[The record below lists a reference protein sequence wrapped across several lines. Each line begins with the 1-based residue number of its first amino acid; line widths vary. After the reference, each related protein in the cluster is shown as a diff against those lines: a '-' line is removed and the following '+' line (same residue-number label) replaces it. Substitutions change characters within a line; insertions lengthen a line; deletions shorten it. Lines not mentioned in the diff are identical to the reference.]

1 MYLLL
6 NICLVLY
13 FLNYYTNA
21 SWKVT
26 ILKGSGLMNI
36 TNIKNKKLQNYMAI
50 YNDIQQLTLEHI
62 SNFGLP
68 LEKQNHQKEEYFNKI
83 SLLNEKGALIRNNC
97 KSVVSN
103 GKLSS
108 ACEACKTGTGSYT
121 SFISLKCHR
130 DCYFCFNENQDNY
143 QFYLKNQ
150 KNADKELTDLIEQ
163 GVNLTH
169 LALTG
174 GEPLLHPEETIRF
187 FRLAREITPHSH
199 TRLYTTGDLL
209 TAELLQELKEASLD
223 ELRFSIK
230 LEDSLQKQK
239 HILRKIELAQ
249 QYIPT
254 VMVEM
259 PVMPGTK
266 ERMQELLIEL
276 DQLNIFGI
284 NLLEL
289 CFPFRNAQVFKDKGF
304 ELKNPP
310 YDVYYNFWYAGGLA
324 IAESEKLCLELVD
337 FAIEQNLTLGVHYC
351 SLENKFTGQIYQ
363 QNFDAKMDKT
373 YRFSEEDFYFKTA
386 KVFGVDQNKVKPILK
401 KYNFPF
407 TMNKEY
413 DFIQF
418 PLNAIELLRSLDIEI
433 LISSNVVE
441 NDPEGGINIREV
453 HVEVINSNVLSS
465 GTYLHS

>member
-1 MYLLL
+1 
-6 NICLVLY
+6 
-13 FLNYYTNA
+13 
-21 SWKVT
+21 
-26 ILKGSGLMNI
+26 MNSQRK
-36 TNIKNKKLQNYMAI
+36 IKNKKLQNYVAI
-50 YNDIQQLTLEHI
+50 YNDIQQSTLEHI
-62 SNFGLP
+62 SKLGLP
-68 LEKQNHQKEEYFNKI
+68 LEKQNHSKEDYLNKI
-83 SLLNEKGALIRNNC
+83 SLLNDKGALIRNNC

-143 QFYLKNQ
+143 HFYLKNQ
-150 KNADKELTDLIEQ
+150 KNANNELADLVQQ

-187 FRLAREITPHSH
+187 FQLAAEITPHSH
-199 TRLYTTGDLL
+199 TRLYTTGDFL
-209 TAELLQELKEASLD
+209 TAELLQELKDASLD

-276 DQLNIFGI
+276 DRLNIFGI

-289 CFPFRNAQVFKDKGF
+289 CFPFRNAQTFKEKGF

-337 FAIEQNLTLGVHYC
+337 FAIEQNLSLGVHYC

-363 QNFDAKMDKT
+363 QNFDVKMDPT
-373 YRFSEEDFYFKTA
+373 YRFSDEDYYFKTV
-386 KVFGVDQNKVKPILK
+386 KVFGEDQNKVKPILK
-401 KYNFPF
+401 KHNIHFI
-407 TMNKEY
+407 TNKDY

-418 PLNAIELLRSLDIEI
+418 SIDAIELLRNLDIEI
-433 LISSNVVE
+433 LLSFNVVE
-441 NDPEGGINIREV
+441 NDANGGITIREV
-453 HVEVINSNVLSS
+453 HVEVINGNAP
-465 GTYLHS
+465 

>member
-1 MYLLL
+1 MTFAT
-6 NICLVLY
+6 ICLG
-13 FLNYYTNA
+13 NE
-21 SWKVT
+21 
-26 ILKGSGLMNI
+26 GSEFMNSL
-36 TNIKNKKLQNYMAI
+36 TNIKNKKLQSYMAI
-50 YNDIQQLTLEHI
+50 YHDIQQSTLEHI
-62 SNFGLP
+62 SAFGLP
-68 LEKQNHQKEEYFNKI
+68 IEKPNHQKEDYLNKI
-83 SLLNEKGALIRNNC
+83 SLLNEKGALVRNNC

-143 QFYLKNQ
+143 RFYLKNQ
-150 KNADKELTDLIEQ
+150 KNANKELADLVQQ
-163 GVNLTH
+163 GVHLTH

-187 FRLAREITPHSH
+187 FQLAAEISPHSH
-199 TRLYTTGDLL
+199 TRLYTTGDFL
-209 TAELLQELKEASLD
+209 TPELLQKLKEASLD

-239 HILRKIELAQ
+239 HILRQIELAQ

-276 DQLNIFGI
+276 DRLNIFGI

-289 CFPFRNAQVFKDKGF
+289 CFPFRNAQDFKDKGF

-324 IAESEKLCLELVD
+324 IAESEQLCLELVD
-337 FAIEQNLTLGVHYC
+337 FAIEQNLSLGVHYC

-363 QNFDAKMDKT
+363 QNVDAKIDKT
-373 YRFSEEDFYFKTA
+373 YRFSEVDYYFKTA
-386 KVFGVDQNKVKPILK
+386 KVFGVDQNKVKPILEK
-401 KYNFPF
+401 HHFPF
-407 TMNKEY
+407 TMNKQY

-418 PLNAIELLRSLDIEI
+418 SIDAIELLKPLNIEI
-433 LISSNVVE
+433 LLSSNVVE
-441 NDPEGGINIREV
+441 NDADGDINIREV
-453 HVEVINSNVLSS
+453 HVEVIHTNA
-465 GTYLHS
+465 

>member
-187 FRLAREITPHSH
+187 FQLAREITPHSH
-199 TRLYTTGDLL
+199 TRLYTTGDFL

-239 HILRKIELAQ
+239 HIFRNIELAQ
-249 QYIPT
+249 
-254 VMVEM
+254 
-259 PVMPGTK
+259 
-266 ERMQELLIEL
+266 
-276 DQLNIFGI
+276 
-284 NLLEL
+284 
-289 CFPFRNAQVFKDKGF
+289 
-304 ELKNPP
+304 
-310 YDVYYNFWYAGGLA
+310 
-324 IAESEKLCLELVD
+324 
-337 FAIEQNLTLGVHYC
+337 
-351 SLENKFTGQIYQ
+351 
-363 QNFDAKMDKT
+363 
-373 YRFSEEDFYFKTA
+373 
-386 KVFGVDQNKVKPILK
+386 
-401 KYNFPF
+401 
-407 TMNKEY
+407 
-413 DFIQF
+413 
-418 PLNAIELLRSLDIEI
+418 
-433 LISSNVVE
+433 
-441 NDPEGGINIREV
+441 
-453 HVEVINSNVLSS
+453 
-465 GTYLHS
+465 